1 MKQRLSQSFVWTVVF
16 VFPLFCRRKA
26 FDDFCLLHL
35 PHLPPQS
42 CRRSQKC
49 LARSSSM
56 LCHGWGT
63 CPCFFPSRRQKMWL
77 GWPRLVFD
85 NWRGRVTA
93 IWIKETGWIFL
104 FSCTVKVPFRFC
116 VHHLYLGCSPFSGL
130 NPPNAFQADCEND
143 PRANIAFS
151 LLMEWDRNALTWEE
165 GGGIHI
171 LYITDDPGRDTKED
185 TGERAA

>member
-93 IWIKETGWIFL
+93 IWIKEVG
-104 FSCTVKVPFRFC
+104 FSF
-116 VHHLYLGCSPFSGL
+116 SPAQSRSRLDFVFIICIL
-130 NPPNAFQADCEND
+130 AAAHFQAWIRRT
-143 PRANIAFS
+143 PFKLIVKTIRVLI
-151 LLMEWDRNALTWEE
+151 LLFR
-165 GGGIHI
+165 
-171 LYITDDPGRDTKED
+171 Y
-185 TGERAA
+185 